1 MERGGALV
9 HGVVLLEGLL
19 ASDCPMSAMEG
30 VRVRLGLGE
39 LYAAYTTQHDRARR
53 RFLEA
58 GTLLDQ
64 LPALSARA
72 LLLRILLHLRL
83 AAMHVRLG
91 TDDSLSRA
99 AREVAAA
106 KDLVE
111 KPSAA
116 ILGDA
121 PLVSGKA
128 WIAVANLQL
137 ILRRLPTDACQD
149 FVCVNCVRVCI
160 CVGAPSS
167 SVCVCPCVRVYVACV
182 RVSSCSYQHEGWSS
196 WSRCALAPS
205 SRRAAGTRALGK
217 RQEE

>member
-1 MERGGALV
+1 MQQQRLESQQQQQRLQEQLAEQKKRVWTGLTCDAALSAAACMERGGALV
-9 HGVVLLEGLL
+9 HGVALLEGLL

-30 VRVRLGLGE
+30 VRVRLGLGD

-72 LLLRILLHLRL
+72 LLMRILLHLRL

-116 ILGDA
+116 VLGDA
-121 PLVSGKA
+121 GLVSGKA

-137 ILRRLPTDACQD
+137 ILRRHPSDACQD
-149 FVCVNCVRVCI
+149 LVCVNFVRVCI

-167 SVCVCPCVRVYVACV
+167 SVWVCRCVRV
-182 RVSSCSYQHEGWSS
+182 
-196 WSRCALAPS
+196 
-205 SRRAAGTRALGK
+205 
-217 RQEE
+217 